1 MRNLKCGAGGAV
13 IASTLAG
20 TLAGMAAA
28 SAADMAPRMYSKAPA
43 PAAIVYEWTGVYIGG
58 NVGYSWGRSG
68 NTETISNSVTGATV
82 LAATS
87 RNDANGVIGGGQIGY
102 NWQAQNWLF
111 GLEADLQGSDEKGST
126 SFLCVACGNGR
137 DDITSTLTQKLN
149 WFGTAR
155 GRVGVLVTP
164 TVLLYGTGGL
174 AFGEVSTGGS
184 ISGATNL
191 APLLAFQGTSSTRTG
206 WTAGAGVEGRI
217 AGNWSAKLEYLYMDL
232 GTVSSG
238 PIATTIVVPLRTN
251 AGVSYSS
258 HFTDN
263 ILRVGVNYRFGG
275 PIATGY

>member
-1 MRNLKCGAGGAV
+1 MRNLKCVAGAAM
-13 IASTLAG
+13 IASVLIGLT
-20 TLAGMAAA
+20 AA
-28 SAADMAPRMYSKAPA
+28 SAADLAPRMYSKAPA
-43 PAAIVYEWTGVYIGG
+43 PAAIVYEWTGFYIGG
-58 NVGYSWGRSG
+58 NVGYSWGRAS
-68 NTETISNSVTGATV
+68 NTETISNTATGAV
-82 LAATS
+82 LATANS
-87 RNDANGVIGGGQIGY
+87 RNDVNGVIGGGQIGY

-111 GLEADLQGSDEKGST
+111 GLEADIQGSDEKGST
-126 SFLCVACGNGR
+126 SFLCVACGNGG
-137 DDITSTLTQKLN
+137 DDITSILTQKLN

-191 APLLAFQGTSSTRTG
+191 APLATIAFPGTSSTRAG

-238 PIATTIVVPLRTN
+238 PIATTIVVPVRTN
-251 AGVSYSS
+251 AGASYSS

-263 ILRVGVNYRFGG
+263 ILRVGLNYRFGG
-275 PIATGY
+275 PMAPGY